1 MSTKGPAWTIADAAD
16 RCGVSRSTVRRYR
29 ESDRFPNAFKD
40 PMGMWKIPE
49 TDLRAVGWTVTDP
62 DALDPAAAAAAAAEE
77 RARVAEARVRELEA
91 VVELARVKGEAA
103 ENKAS
108 AAEDK
113 AAMALRH
120 LDDMRGALLVLERY
134 RPAEAVSAPEYPAGT
149 HQAPTAP
156 STDATPERGTQQPS
170 KRRWWQW

>member
-40 PMGMWKIPE
+40 PLGMWKIPE
-49 TDLRAVGWTVTDP
+49 ADLRAVGWTVTDP

-91 VVELARVKGEAA
+91 VVELGQVKIEAA
-103 ENKAS
+103 EN
-108 AAEDK
+108 K

-134 RPAEAVSAPEYPAGT
+134 RPAEAVEGTEYAVDTQRASSAP
-149 HQAPTAP
+149 P
-156 STDATPERGTQQPS
+156 SDTPPESDTRPP
-170 KRRWWQW
+170 KRRWWQR